1 MVTLW
6 VKYVFPSILIDSDFD
21 IISVKKQSKL
31 SRNKLRNSGGQKH
44 YFLKKINFFRIIRI
58 C

>member
-21 IISVKKQSKL
+21 IISVKKTKQTKQKSTEKL
-31 SRNKLRNSGGQKH
+31 WCAKTL
-44 YFLKKINFFRIIRI
+44 FFKKD
-58 C
+58 